1 MKAITLTPPWAV
13 AVAMGV
19 KKIETRS
26 WDTKFRGTILI
37 HASSERRLKHRRL
50 VEQLPF
56 SSFIKAYDDLPFG
69 CIIGCV
75 DIVDTKP
82 SEEIITDRAIFTDT
96 IEQCLE
102 YQLGDY
108 SKNRFGWQLENPL
121 LFDRVIP
128 CKGHLSLWN
137 VPKEEAWI
145 ATLQIE
151 TKGGKS

>member
-1 MKAITLTPPWAV
+1 
-13 AVAMGV
+13 MGV

-37 HASSERRLKHRRL
+37 HASSERRVKHRQL
-50 VEQLPF
+50 VEQPPF
-56 SSFIKAYDDLPFG
+56 SSYIPDYDSIPFG

-75 DIVDTKP
+75 EIVETES
-82 SEEIITDRAIFTDT
+82 SEKIITDKEIFPAPL
-96 IEQCLE
+96 EQCLE

-108 SKNRFGWQLENPL
+108 SENRFGWKLENPL

-137 VPKEEAWI
+137 VPTEEAWI
-145 ATLQIE
+145 ASLQIRA
-151 TKGGKS
+151 KGGEVC